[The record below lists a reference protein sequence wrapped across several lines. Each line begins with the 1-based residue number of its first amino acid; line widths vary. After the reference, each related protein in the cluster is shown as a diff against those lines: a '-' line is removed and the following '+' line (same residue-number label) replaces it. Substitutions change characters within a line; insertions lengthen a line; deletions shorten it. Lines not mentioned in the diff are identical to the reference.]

1 MKLPPKKY
9 ARHAREA
16 AERAQRRAQSSQC
29 MCGSNSALQQAHSIY
44 DTRPAPSLLHYDEY
58 DDMTTYRLV
67 RCVSFVVFSN
77 MYLVVYYPLPTLRTH
92 VLTHSTIGRG
102 WDKKKRNENGR
113 RYDGHTTCFKV
124 THATATTSRHAFTIT
139 LVVVLFCQ
147 HLRAYCE
154 VGV

>member
-1 MKLPPKKY
+1 MRGKRQKERNEESS
-9 ARHAREA
+9 RHNACVA
-16 AERAQRRAQSSQC
+16 ATQPSSKRIAFMIQD
-29 MCGSNSALQQAHSIY
+29 LH
-44 DTRPAPSLLHYDEY
+44 LLSFTMMN
-58 DDMTTYRLV
+58 MTTYRLV

>member
-1 MKLPPKKY
+1 MHDMRGRRQKERNEESS
-9 ARHAREA
+9 RHNACA
-16 AERAQRRAQSSQC
+16 AATQPSSKRIAFMIQDLHVLSFTIMNMHDRRHDDIQVST
-29 MCGSNSALQQAHSIY
+29 MCF
-44 DTRPAPSLLHYDEY
+44 
-58 DDMTTYRLV
+58 V
-67 RCVSFVVFSN
+67 VVFSN
-77 MYLVVYYPLPTLRTH
+77 MYLIVYYPLPTLRTH

-102 WDKKKRNENGR
+102 WDKKIRNENGR